1 MSEEIFMCCTIP
13 NFVLSVL
20 RLVNGLL
27 QSPVKTIETV
37 SIVTLTPGQ
46 VFCETLNALQV
57 ISLSHPSL
65 VVAGW
70 RFVAQRLLLIFTK
83 FFGVP
88 VHKETIARL
97 LNSFCP
103 GLVHLRAQYC
113 HLLSHLCPDHLHF
126 CPDHLILRRPVLDFC
141 SKIKNAG

>member
-1 MSEEIFMCCTIP
+1 MCCTIP

-83 FFGVP
+83 FFGVA
-88 VHKETIARL
+88 VHKETIDRL
-97 LNSFCP
+97 LNSFCPGLVHLRGGFCP

-113 HLLSHLCPDHLHF
+113 HLLSHLCPDHL
-126 CPDHLILRRPVLDFC
+126 ILRRPVLDFC